1 MHQLKLALT
10 ALALAGVLGPF
21 AAVQPA
27 QEALIRQPKQM
38 WICIVLPWACG
49 R

>member
-10 ALALAGVLGPF
+10 ALALAGVLGPL

-27 QEALIRQPKQM
+27 QQTLIREPKQM
-38 WICIVLPWACG
+38 WICIVWPRACG